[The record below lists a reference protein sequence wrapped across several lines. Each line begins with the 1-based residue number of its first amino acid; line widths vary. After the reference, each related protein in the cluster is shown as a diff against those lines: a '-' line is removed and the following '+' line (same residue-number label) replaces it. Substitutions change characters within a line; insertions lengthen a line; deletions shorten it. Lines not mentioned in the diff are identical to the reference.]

1 MDVVDKLLEMIE
13 NQCGRTGMYELYKKW
28 YLDN

>member
-1 MDVVDKLLEMIE
+1 MDAVDKLCEMIE
-13 NQCGRTGMYELYKKW
+13 NQCGRTGMYELCKKW

>member
-1 MDVVDKLLEMIE
+1 MDAVDELLEMIE
-13 NQCGRTGMYELYKKW
+13 NQCDRTGMYELYKKW

>member
-1 MDVVDKLLEMIE
+1 MDVVDKLWEMIE
-13 NQCGRTGMYELYKKW
+13 NPCCRTGMYELYEKW